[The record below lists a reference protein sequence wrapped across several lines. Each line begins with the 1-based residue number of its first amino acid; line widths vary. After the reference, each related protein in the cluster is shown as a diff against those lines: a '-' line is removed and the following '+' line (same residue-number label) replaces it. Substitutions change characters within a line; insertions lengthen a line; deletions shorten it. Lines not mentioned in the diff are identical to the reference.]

1 MDPTLQDS
9 FLLQEME
16 SLAARLEIDVRYES
30 LADDELTIH
39 SGGCK
44 VLDRKLIIIDK
55 NQPIAERALLLAR
68 ELSRYE
74 LEDFYLLPRVREFIQ
89 ASSREKNLPQR

>member
-1 MDPTLQDS
+1 MDPTLPDS

>member
-1 MDPTLQDS
+1 MDPALPDS

-74 LEDFYLLPRVREFIQ
+74 LEDIYLLPRVREFIQ
-89 ASSREKNLPQR
+89 ASSREKNLPQI

>member
-1 MDPTLQDS
+1 MDPTLPDS
-9 FLLQEME
+9 FLLQELE
-16 SLAARLEIDVRYES
+16 RLAARLEIDVRYES

>member
-1 MDPTLQDS
+1 MDPSLPDA
-9 FLLQEME
+9 FLLQELE
-16 SLAARLEIDVRYES
+16 SLAARVEIDVRYES

-55 NQPIAERALLLAR
+55 HQPPAERARLLAR

>member
-1 MDPTLQDS
+1 MDPALPDS

-55 NQPIAERALLLAR
+55 SQPIAERALLLAR

>member
-1 MDPTLQDS
+1 MDPGLPDS
-9 FLLQEME
+9 ILLQELE

-44 VLDRKLIIIDK
+44 VLDRNLIIIDK
-55 NQPIAERALLLAR
+55 NQPTAERAHLLAR

-74 LEDFYLLPRVREFIQ
+74 LEDLYLLPRVREFIQ

>member
-1 MDPTLQDS
+1 MDPGLPDS
-9 FLLQEME
+9 FLLQELE

-68 ELSRYE
+68 ELSRYD

>member
-1 MDPTLQDS
+1 MDPSLPDA
-9 FLLQEME
+9 FLLQELE

-55 NQPIAERALLLAR
+55 NQPIAERAYLLAR

>member
-1 MDPTLQDS
+1 MNPSLPDS
-9 FLLQEME
+9 FLLQELE

-30 LADDELTIH
+30 LADEEFTIH

-44 VLDRKLIIIDK
+44 VLDRKLVIIDK
-55 NQPIAERALLLAR
+55 NQPPAERARLLAR